1 MYYADFMMDVLVYTV
16 VLNLFVEYVD
26 EVVIDSF
33 TVSLLTAIVLKL
45 LVDLLQYLVDQ
56 AKGYF
61 SQKEGKFAHL
71 ALVLSALA
79 VMFFGKIAILVIVAI
94 IFEDDVDLGGFFNV
108 LILVVVMMIGRRA
121 SGAVFLRLGA
131 RKPPIGNIQGRT

>member
-1 MYYADFMMDVLVYTV
+1 MYYADFMMDVLIYAV

-26 EVVIDSF
+26 GVVIASF

-45 LVDLLQYLVDQ
+45 LVDLLQYLVER

-79 VMFFGKIAILVIVAI
+79 VMFLGKIAILVIVAI

-108 LILVVVMMIGRRA
+108 LILVVAMMVARRA

-131 RKPPIGNIQGRT
+131 RSSHP